1 MIPVAYPGVA
11 VQRASK
17 RYETRFSRR
26 SRQGR
31 ILVKAITFA
40 LVVATMGERL
50 PEPGGG
56 VEIVDKDSGDV
67 VAVHL
72 RKVLPADVVKRR
84 IDQDLEGD
92 VRRGLRG
99 QVDRVTN
106 QQGESEPTT
115 TVRCTRAQTSA
126 PNDANRS
133 ARTSSRRRLAPMSIT
148 AASAS
153 SADLTA
159 LRGETSVKAASATSE
174 LRTGPPI

>member
-1 MIPVAYPGVA
+1 MIPVAYHGVA

-84 IDQDLEGD
+84 IDQDLE
-92 VRRGLRG
+92 V
-99 QVDRVTN
+99 
-106 QQGESEPTT
+106 
-115 TVRCTRAQTSA
+115 
-126 PNDANRS
+126 
-133 ARTSSRRRLAPMSIT
+133 MSVEDFEAKWI
-148 AASAS
+148 
-153 SADLTA
+153 
-159 LRGETSVKAASATSE
+159 K
-174 LRTGPPI
+174 